1 MENQEAIN
9 AIRSGDR
16 EAIKIVYKEHAKDVY
31 NFAKSITGD
40 QNSAMEATKK
50 TFINL
55 FTGIQKGENP
65 ANIRLAA
72 LKLAYDEACRIAM
85 PSTADIDSPFDRQ
98 PEDTQAKEETSARES
113 VSSIA
118 DEEIN
123 RAETAAAD
131 HNEIFTDAGDF
142 TRSDISLDEDGDI
155 CDSDQPQAY
164 EDGISDEHDEKEDIP
179 YDIDGA
185 ELDITDEEDEESD
198 KDDDWMGN
206 TVVFNIKEAL
216 GDSDDEIELGEE
228 DEDEDDIGDEND
240 EEDGEKRGKA
250 STVII
255 VIINVILVLILLWLL
270 YGLLVSFDIIP
281 DVIHLQSTYD
291 LFNEKIYPIF

>member
-16 EAIKIVYKEHAKDVY
+16 DAIKIVYKEHAKDVY

-98 PEDTQAKEETSARES
+98 PEGTQAKEETSARES
-113 VSSIA
+113 VSSIS

-123 RAETAAAD
+123 RAETVAAD
-131 HNEIFTDAGDF
+131 HNETFTDAGDF
-142 TRSDISLDEDGDI
+142 TRSDISLGEDGDI

-185 ELDITDEEDEESD
+185 ELDITDEEDEGSD

-228 DEDEDDIGDEND
+228 DEDEDDIGDEDD